1 MVGGLEH
8 VWADRDPVDA
18 ADTTLTSTSN
28 PASVRVAV
36 GGVNG
41 FTGEVHGGG

>member
-18 ADTTLTSTSN
+18 ADTTLTSYLYLQSGI
-28 PASVRVAV
+28 SESRS
-36 GGVNG
+36 
-41 FTGEVHGGG
+41 